1 MASAS
6 EQLAVNM
13 NLGVFAKAKE
23 LQQRL
28 LFTLFILIVYRI
40 GTFVPIPG
48 MDMQAFQAAFDGGA
62 AGGGLLGRLNMFAGG
77 AVERMAIFALNVM
90 PYISASI
97 IMTLMKG
104 SLPSLKEL
112 HKDGEQGRM

>member
-6 EQLAVNM
+6 EQLAANM

-28 LFTLFILIVYRI
+28 LFTLFILVVYRI

-48 MDMQAFQAAFDGGA
+48 MDMQAFQSAFQSG
-62 AGGGLLGRLNMFAGG
+62 GGGL
-77 AVERMAIFALNVM
+77 
-90 PYISASI
+90 
-97 IMTLMKG
+97 
-104 SLPSLKEL
+104 
-112 HKDGEQGRM
+112 